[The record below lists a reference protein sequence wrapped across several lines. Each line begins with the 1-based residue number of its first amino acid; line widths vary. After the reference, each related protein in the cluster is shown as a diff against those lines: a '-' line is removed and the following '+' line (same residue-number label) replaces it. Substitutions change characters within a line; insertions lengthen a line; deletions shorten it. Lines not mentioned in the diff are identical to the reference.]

1 MDELTSLRGTRDDT
15 IAPRPQAIVN
25 AREALLNAAT
35 AERAVRNHV
44 QTTDDGYLPL
54 TSRASA
60 AVTTWFV
67 SALAGTGQAK
77 GGSKRPSRPRTS
89 AFATSLLVSAVVLT
103 GGASVWI
110 PQFGVDSVDRGIE
123 VDLTLPVEYTTLS
136 GDPISCTYA
145 VSLGA
150 TAGRADLDE
159 ALSMLRGQDWTTFGE
174 DVKRVALAN
183 PFTETG
189 PEWEDLDQGL
199 REKIAFERAAAEL
212 VIERAGGLLPED
224 TAVGSTT
231 DCSGRVS

>member
-1 MDELTSLRGTRDDT
+1 MSATPSLWTHTLG
-15 IAPRPQAIVN
+15 AKAE
-25 AREALLNAAT
+25 EA
-35 AERAVRNHV
+35 
-44 QTTDDGYLPL
+44 
-54 TSRASA
+54 
-60 AVTTWFV
+60 
-67 SALAGTGQAK
+67 
-77 GGSKRPSRPRTS
+77 RPSRPRTS
-89 AFATSLLVSAVVLT
+89 AFATGLLVSAVVLT

-110 PQFGVDSVDRGIE
+110 PQFGVEPVDKGME

-159 ALSMLRGQDWTTFGE
+159 TLSMLRRQDWTTFGE
-174 DVKRVALAN
+174 DVKKAALAN

-189 PEWEDLDQGL
+189 PEWKDLDQGL
-199 REKIAFERAAAEL
+199 REKIAFERAAADL
-212 VIERAGGLLPED
+212 VIERAGGLLPKD